1 MTATANSRHTS
12 RATNENGS
20 ARLTDTQLVI
30 LTAAAG
36 RDGQHLLPVP
46 ETIRARGNALTRSL
60 QALIDR
66 GLAKEVRV
74 GRDQPEWRTDGDGR
88 RIGLKITKAG
98 MAAIGVGQGDRDR
111 NDDQTGEEHNP
122 TEQSD
127 PAVRP
132 TRSTKRS
139 NGSAKTSRINDAA
152 NGIASVATNGTANA
166 TASPRSGTKA
176 ATAIGLL
183 KRSDGA
189 SIDDLM
195 AVCGWQAHS
204 VRGFLSGTVKKKMG
218 LRLIAEAAADG
229 PRRYR
234 IAT

>member
-12 RATNENGS
+12 HATKVNGS

-36 RDGQHLLPVP
+36 RDDRHLLPVP
-46 ETIRARGNALTRSL
+46 ETIKARGNALAKSL
-60 QALIDR
+60 TALIGQ

-74 GRDQPEWRTDGDGR
+74 GRDQPEWRTDDGR

-98 MAAIGVGQGDRDR
+98 MAVIGVGEGARDSSSDRA
-111 NDDQTGEEHNP
+111 GEEHNP
-122 TEQSD
+122 SEQSD

-132 TRSTKRS
+132 TRSAKRS
-139 NGSAKTSRINDAA
+139 KGPAKTPRINDAA

-166 TASPRSGTKA
+166 TASPRPGTKA
-176 ATAIGLL
+176 ATAIDLL

-195 AVCGWQAHS
+195 VASGWQAHS

-218 LRLIAEAAADG
+218 LRLIAEVAADG
-229 PRRYR
+229 ARRYR